1 MKKWGGNI
9 LLFVGATIVS
19 VLTLE
24 FALRLVYPAHESW
37 RLHSIPDPEMGW
49 VLEPGAAFTRQ
60 VMGAFVK
67 VRYNAQGFRDSDFP
81 DIPPDDATR
90 IVVLG
95 DSYMEANMVPLEDV
109 LHKQLE
115 RMAAADG
122 RKVKTWNLGVAG
134 YGTLQEY
141 LAFLKTGAAQK
152 PDLVLL
158 AFYLHND
165 VKNNAEHLNT
175 GARAK
180 RKGKRKRPFLDE
192 DEESQWRILEPDYE
206 AMQKRFERKNNS
218 LLFRLRHN
226 SVLLSLARNA
236 RRALRSDEK
245 AFGSTA
251 FAMNLCSSA
260 ASYEKAWRTTERII
274 LRLND
279 AVERAGAKLV
289 VFPVPALFDADMEM
303 VARFQEKLAGS
314 GQEICAENSPGY
326 ARLHQILDTGSIDY
340 IDLVPAFRR
349 AVTQEKQDLF
359 VRGDWHWNG
368 AGHALAAR
376 EVYGALKSRS
386 LFPDS

>member
-9 LLFVGATIVS
+9 LLFLGATIVS
-19 VLTLE
+19 LLALE

-49 VLEPGAAFTRQ
+49 VLEPDAVFTRQ

-81 DIPPDDATR
+81 DTPPDDATR
-90 IVVLG
+90 VVVLG

-115 RMAAADG
+115 RLAAADG
-122 RKVKTWNLGVAG
+122 RKLKTWNLGVAG

-141 LAFLKTGAAQK
+141 LTFLKVGAKQK
-152 PDLVLL
+152 PHIVLV
-158 AFYLHND
+158 AFYMHND
-165 VKNNAEHLNT
+165 VKNNAEHLNV
-175 GARAK
+175 GAQAN

-192 DEESQWRILEPDYE
+192 EDESQWRILEPDYE
-206 AMQKRFERKNNS
+206 AMRKRFNRKKNS
-218 LLFRLRHN
+218 FFFRLRHN

-245 AFGSTA
+245 AFGNTA

-260 ASYEKAWRTTERII
+260 ASYEKAWHTTERIF
-274 LRLND
+274 LRLKD

-289 VFPVPALFDADMEM
+289 VFPVPAQFDADMDM
-303 VARFQEKLAGS
+303 VARFQEKLGEAGRD
-314 GQEICAENSPGY
+314 ICAENSPGY
-326 ARLHQILDTGSIDY
+326 ARLREILDAGGIAY
-340 IDLVPAFRR
+340 VDLVPAFRR
-349 AVTQEKQDLF
+349 AVTREKQDLY

-376 EVYGALKSRS
+376 EVYEALKEREF
-386 LFPDS
+386 LAD